1 MIDGREGQGTTNIVK
16 IKLCTIIEVIDSR
29 GVDTR
34 HKPHTFSQIAFS
46 WIYREPLAP
55 YYK

>member
-46 WIYREPLAP
+46 WIYREPPAP